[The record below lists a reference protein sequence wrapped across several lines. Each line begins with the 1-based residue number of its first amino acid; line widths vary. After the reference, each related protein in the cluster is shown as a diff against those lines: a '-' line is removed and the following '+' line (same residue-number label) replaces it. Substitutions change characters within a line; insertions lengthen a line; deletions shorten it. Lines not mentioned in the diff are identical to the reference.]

1 MKKVFKNKWITIL
14 LIVFAISAT
23 NANAQRGRRT
33 QRTRTQTSRT
43 TTTNTR
49 TWTGAAS
56 VDELK
61 RKIVGTSWY
70 CKDRGT
76 IIRQFTF
83 SNGKVKM
90 KSGMRGEWFDEHEF
104 SSYNVRLHQTAEGNF
119 VSVSFGDDES
129 TIKYQYFSIAF
140 IDKCKMATLFQHGNP
155 IGNMTFGTFE
165 WNEEL

>member
-1 MKKVFKNKWITIL
+1 
-14 LIVFAISAT
+14 
-23 NANAQRGRRT
+23 
-33 QRTRTQTSRT
+33 
-43 TTTNTR
+43 
-49 TWTGAAS
+49 
-56 VDELK
+56 
-61 RKIVGTSWY
+61 
-70 CKDRGT
+70 
-76 IIRQFTF
+76 
-83 SNGKVKM
+83 M

-140 IDKCKMATLFQHGNP
+140 IDKCKMATLFQHRNP